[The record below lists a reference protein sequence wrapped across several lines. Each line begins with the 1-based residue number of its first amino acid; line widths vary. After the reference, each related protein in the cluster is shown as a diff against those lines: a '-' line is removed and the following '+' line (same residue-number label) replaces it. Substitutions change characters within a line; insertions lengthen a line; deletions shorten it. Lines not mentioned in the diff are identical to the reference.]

1 MNTISLKAEAIDKE
15 RIPELTFPASE
26 VLDGKEQIRVR
37 GSDIEKAML
46 LGNSSKLK
54 VKIVF
59 EDNKSKKLVDT
70 TVWGVTDQRVI
81 LKRGVAIPTHRIH
94 ELRFFQTS

>member
-1 MNTISLKAEAIDKE
+1 MNTISIKVKAIDKD
-15 RIPELTFPASE
+15 RIPELVFPSAE
-26 VLDGKEQIRVR
+26 VLEGAERRKARNL
-37 GSDIEKAML
+37 DIEKAMH
-46 LGNSSKLK
+46 LGNGSKLK

-59 EDNKSKKLVDT
+59 EDDQSKKLVDT

-94 ELRFFQTS
+94 KLKFF